1 MRRLAALYKDL
12 WTPPDL
18 ERNATFCDCL
28 FLPGWLFFGLAMLTM
43 QNPALS
49 IALFTFAGWLIASGS
64 IVQRFQRRLWPFNV
78 QVLLAMKHK
87 AEDTHRIARAI
98 FKAEI
103 QTDRPGFIL
112 GMFSLV
118 LFVVVVL
125 GLLIYAP

>member
-1 MRRLAALYKDL
+1 MTRPTALYREL
-12 WTPPDL
+12 WTPPNL

-28 FLPGWLFFGLAMLTM
+28 FIPGWLFFGLAMLTTT
-43 QNPALS
+43 NPDLS
-49 IALFTFAGWLIASGS
+49 IALFKFAGWLISSGS
-64 IVQRFQRRLWPFNV
+64 LVQRFQRRLWPFNV

-87 AEDTHRIARAI
+87 AADTHRIARAI